1 MPDLVDKM
9 INLFRISIYVQ
20 KTYSGII
27 WQKAKGNFQLN
38 YKQTYNTRI
47 KPILS
52 VAEILRAFF
61 SSPMEICMHFVV
73 FE

>member
-27 WQKAKGNFQLN
+27 WQKAKSNFQLN
-38 YKQTYNTRI
+38 FK
-47 KPILS
+47 
-52 VAEILRAFF
+52 
-61 SSPMEICMHFVV
+61 
-73 FE
+73 

>member
-27 WQKAKGNFQLN
+27 
-38 YKQTYNTRI
+38 
-47 KPILS
+47 
-52 VAEILRAFF
+52 
-61 SSPMEICMHFVV
+61 
-73 FE
+73 